1 MGSNNYETS
10 NVISRIAGGT
20 IAARRL
26 VKLDTTAGQ
35 VVACSAITDVAI
47 GVSMHSATSG
57 QTIEIQ
63 TRGLAEIETSAA
75 VALGAEVMC
84 TASGSGKCSTSA
96 GATAR
101 SVGLAENLSSADA
114 EIIRVRLAVPNL
126 GGPANS

>member
-1 MGSNNYETS
+1 MGLSNYETS
-10 NVISRIAGGT
+10 NVISRIAGGA

-35 VVACSAITDVAI
+35 VVVCDAITDKAI
-47 GVSMHSATSG
+47 GVSLHAANAAD
-57 QTIEIQ
+57 TIEIQ
-63 TRGLAEIETSAA
+63 TGGLAEIEISAA
-75 VALGAEVMC
+75 VALGAEVMP

-101 SVGLAENLSSADA
+101 SIGLAENLGSNDT